1 MVYEVRNT
9 FQYYWVEM
17 TKNKALRRKKIMK
30 DYENGVHLPKPII
43 LLDTL
48 PTSVDTVP
56 SFASRQNFT

>member
-1 MVYEVRNT
+1 MVYEANNT
-9 FQYYWVEM
+9 FQYYWVEIM
-17 TKNKALRRKKIMK
+17 KNKGLRKKKTMQ
-30 DYENGVHLPKPII
+30 DYENGLRLPRPII